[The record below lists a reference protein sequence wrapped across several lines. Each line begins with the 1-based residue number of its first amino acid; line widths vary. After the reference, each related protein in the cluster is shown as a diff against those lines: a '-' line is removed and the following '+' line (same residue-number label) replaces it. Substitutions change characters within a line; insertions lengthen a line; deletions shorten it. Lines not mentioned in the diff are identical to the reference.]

1 MPKMMH
7 GISAHVN
14 VIFVMTNDASS
25 RITSKSEMTI
35 KTMSRTMK
43 EASGMRTTKRRPYRS
58 LQAPANKAKT
68 IVGTA

>member
-1 MPKMMH
+1 
-7 GISAHVN
+7 
-14 VIFVMTNDASS
+14 MTEAS

-58 LQAPANKAKT
+58 LQAPASRAKT
-68 IVGTA
+68 IVGTALKQEMMGCLPWIY